1 MAKAA
6 RDQVVIEPRKDTQP
20 RHEIRDLLTIREL
33 RWQRDLFMQAFSAL
47 QALPHD
53 DPRGFFQIAGIHG
66 VPYTPYDRVGD
77 AQVDGSDWGGYC
89 RHNSQL
95 FPTWHRPYMM
105 LIEQALREAA
115 DRLIGEWEGTSA
127 DEKGRNAEA
136 HATFDTYLKSFKEA
150 ADQLRFPYLD
160 WANISSLQYGLPD
173 DICMAAEVTVI
184 NLVHGDPQKG
194 YKMNIPNPLK
204 AVVVQKD
211 LGDVQ
216 TSSDIFNPMSRP
228 KYQVPSMSY
237 PYTPK
242 GYATVRYPDN
252 NYESQAYDLQYNM
265 LQSVSLKFRPRLSKM
280 FAVGNWR
287 EFSNHTTGTASLEGV
302 HDQVHDTLGGNGGHM
317 GYPEVAAFDP
327 IFFLHHANVDRLLA
341 LWQVVYDDP
350 SNPATWIQPEEEK
363 AGTFTFPDGTTTD
376 ENTPL
381 TPFRKREQLEDEAG
395 NIDQSDMGAFY
406 TSKGVRSLE
415 HLGYT
420 YPELIEWQAA
430 GLTQAEMLTKIN
442 QIYSPSLDYTEGYRL
457 HVNFKGIAKRR
468 LNGPFS
474 INVFVGYDKSDYVV
488 DASTPTKDNPYFAG
502 SVSVFASSNAAS
514 NKCANCRHPDRQQ
527 VCGSVDLTSALLKVG
542 PVKPA
547 ELVED
552 KSDADSRQPWTWR
565 PKLITAETE
574 LTWDDLEGKLKDN
587 IQWVAVKPNGAQIHH
602 VAVKDI
608 SVTWTR
614 PYNLT
619 EDEQDALIG
628 PCLANQCSCLRPWQ
642 TTWLRRMKLA
652 RRPGAVRFCSPQN
665 K

>member
-1 MAKAA
+1 MFCKGVQQLGLSSDGKQRLRDIQPAKL
-6 RDQVVIEPRKDTQP
+6 
-20 RHEIRDLLTIREL
+20 H
-33 RWQRDLFMQAFSAL
+33 QRLPLFMGSPEDMQELMSN
-47 QALPHD
+47 
-53 DPRGFFQIAGIHG
+53 
-66 VPYTPYDRVGD
+66 TP
-77 AQVDGSDWGGYC
+77 
-89 RHNSQL
+89 
-95 FPTWHRPYMM
+95 
-105 LIEQALREAA
+105 
-115 DRLIGEWEGTSA
+115 
-127 DEKGRNAEA
+127 
-136 HATFDTYLKSFKEA
+136 
-150 ADQLRFPYLD
+150 
-160 WANISSLQYGLPD
+160 
-173 DICMAAEVTVI
+173 
-184 NLVHGDPQKG
+184 
-194 YKMNIPNPLK
+194 MNIPNPLK
-204 AVVVQKD
+204 AVVVQED

-363 AGTFTFPDGTTTD
+363 AGTFTFPDGSTTD

-381 TPFRKREQLEDEAG
+381 TPFRKRKQLEDEAG

-514 NKCANCRHPDRQQ
+514 NKCANCRHPGRQQ

-542 PVKPA
+542 PVEPA

-552 KSDADSRQPWTWR
+552 
-565 PKLITAETE
+565 KLITAETE

-628 PCLANQCSCLRPWQ
+628 PMPSEPVQLPAPVANYVAAQNEAGPTALRSAFFAAPKTNRGPVLFVATADLAAPAGPESGG
-642 TTWLRRMKLA
+642 TA
-652 RRPGAVRFCSPQN
+652 A
-665 K
+665 

>member
-1 MAKAA
+1 
-6 RDQVVIEPRKDTQP
+6 
-20 RHEIRDLLTIREL
+20 
-33 RWQRDLFMQAFSAL
+33 
-47 QALPHD
+47 
-53 DPRGFFQIAGIHG
+53 
-66 VPYTPYDRVGD
+66 
-77 AQVDGSDWGGYC
+77 
-89 RHNSQL
+89 
-95 FPTWHRPYMM
+95 
-105 LIEQALREAA
+105 
-115 DRLIGEWEGTSA
+115 
-127 DEKGRNAEA
+127 
-136 HATFDTYLKSFKEA
+136 
-150 ADQLRFPYLD
+150 
-160 WANISSLQYGLPD
+160 
-173 DICMAAEVTVI
+173 
-184 NLVHGDPQKG
+184 
-194 YKMNIPNPLK
+194 MNIPNPLK
-204 AVVVQKD
+204 AVVVQED

-252 NYESQAYDLQYNM
+252 NYESQAYDLQHNM

-302 HDQVHDTLGGNGGHM
+302 HDQVHDTLGWDEGHM

-363 AGTFTFPDGTTTD
+363 AGTFTFPDGTNTD

-415 HLGYT
+415 
-420 YPELIEWQAA
+420 
-430 GLTQAEMLTKIN
+430 IN

-457 HVNFKGIAKRR
+457 HVNFKGIAKLR
-468 LNGPFS
+468 LNGAFS
-474 INVFVGYDKSDYVV
+474 MNVFVGYDKSDYVV

-527 VCGSVDLTSALLKVG
+527 VCGSVDLTSAL
-542 PVKPA
+542 P
-547 ELVED
+547 
-552 KSDADSRQPWTWR
+552 R

-574 LTWDDLEGKLKDN
+574 LTWGDLEGKLKDN

-628 PCLANQCSCLRPWQ
+628 PMPSEPVQLPAPVANYVAAQNEAGP
-642 TTWLRRMKLA
+642 TA
-652 RRPGAVRFCSPQN
+652 RRSAFFAAPKTNRGPVLFVATADLSAPAGPESGGTAA
-665 K
+665 